1 MCLAIRFPGK
11 TKVLYIGRGGK
22 FQGIFL
28 ADKLPPSFLRIQD
41 KFLDY
46 LRKYIVGS
54 KLGKIHLGD
63 FEKVCMIPF
72 RAEHSENSFAFAY
85 KENQLIFAKAE
96 YEVVYCSWNNS
107 TIESGNILK
116 TIEGHLETD
125 HTHPHEDQETIENY
139 LKEESK
145 KASGQVVQ
153 KKKVKFLD
161 RKKKNIQGDLV
172 KVQNW
177 HEIEREIL
185 NDEVIFSDHKQVI
198 HGHEIKYESGMNQW
212 QKRDV
217 IFKKIKKLKKAEE
230 ILSERLIEVT
240 EELAKVSS
248 GAFEFEVTKEKPV
261 VIGWQSSQGHKKI
274 NPDKFKIKEFKLK
287 NISGAMGL
295 DAQSNDHLRNGASK
309 EHFWFHIENF
319 TSAHLLLKT
328 DDISHLLI
336 EDYEA
341 IGSLIRDF
349 SSLEITEIPLIYSQL
364 KHIKG
369 AKGVQGKVLIKKPK
383 YLRVKYRNW
392 KEIITLLD

>member
-28 ADKLPPSFLRIQD
+28 ADKLPPAFLRVQD

-54 KLGKIHLGD
+54 KLGKMHLGD
-63 FEKVCMIPF
+63 FEKVCMLPF
-72 RAEHSENSFAFAY
+72 RAKHSENSFAFAY
-85 KENQLIFAKAE
+85 KENQLVFAKAE
-96 YEVVYCSWNNS
+96 YEIVYCSWNNS

-116 TIEGHLETD
+116 TIESYLDVD
-125 HTHPHEDQETIENY
+125 HSHPHEDEETIENY

-145 KASGQVVQ
+145 KASGQIVQ

-161 RKKKNIQGDLV
+161 RKKKNIQGDLT
-172 KVQNW
+172 KVGNW
-177 HEIEREIL
+177 KLLEEDVL
-185 NDEVIFSDHKQVI
+185 NDEVVFEDHKQTI
-198 HGHEIKYESGMNQW
+198 RGHEIKYESGMNQW
-212 QKRDV
+212 QKRDSL
-217 IFKKIKKLKKAEE
+217 FKKIKKLKKAEE
-230 ILSERLIEVT
+230 ILSLRLTEVVS
-240 EELAKVSS
+240 ELEQVNS
-248 GAFEFEVTKEKPV
+248 GDFEFEVTKEKPIA
-261 VIGWQSSQGHKKI
+261 IGWQSTQGHKKI
-274 NPDKFKIKEFKLK
+274 NPDKFKIKDFKLK
-287 NISGAMGL
+287 NITGAMGL

-309 EHFWFHIENF
+309 DHYWFHIENF

-328 DDISHLLI
+328 DDISHLLT

-341 IGSLIRDF
+341 IGSIIRDF
-349 SSLEITEIPLIYSQL
+349 SNLEITEIPLIYSQL
-364 KHIKG
+364 KYIKG

-383 YLRVKYRNW
+383 YLRVRYSNW